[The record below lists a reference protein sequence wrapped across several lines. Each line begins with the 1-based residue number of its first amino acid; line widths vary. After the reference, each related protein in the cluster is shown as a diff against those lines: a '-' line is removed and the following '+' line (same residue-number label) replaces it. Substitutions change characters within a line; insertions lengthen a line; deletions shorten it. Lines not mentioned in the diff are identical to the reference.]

1 MKILERVSKITLA
14 LFFILVPI
22 AFVSR
27 GFVNNSYFYR
37 VYLLTPTKE
46 AVARMFVLFL
56 LILFLL
62 EIALFKK
69 AVQKTALYLPMFFI
83 LLLGAFSLIG
93 SMNFHQGF
101 EQWIHWASLF
111 LFFFVCLNLVEDI
124 SSIRNLM
131 KIGVFTGALV
141 CFISILCYFF
151 HFDLPFFLK
160 KREFWWGVTFDNP
173 KLIAEYLAPLFFWV
187 SGFFF
192 TKTDS
197 RRIWEK
203 RIYALIS
210 AFFLFGILF
219 VFKSRAAALGL
230 MVPFLFLVF
239 VFRPLLALLARKRIV
254 AALSCI
260 AILLL
265 SLPLLKQT
273 FDGKYTNNLQR
284 LVIWKNAAL
293 IGKDHWLKGA
303 GLGQFDLVYPTYAT
317 PKDRFSI
324 PETQFWND
332 YIHHA
337 HNEYLQI
344 FSEIGLLGLC
354 LFAFL
359 LYFLFRQI
367 RSYLKSES
375 DETRRVLCYSLMLS
389 LLSHFTIALFVYN
402 FQTAPSAFFAMAAM
416 AFLIKLTGSPKRD
429 HAQKETRN
437 FTRPRKVFSFALI
450 PFLLLF
456 APKFLIQ
463 NTFTKYHLH
472 LGESL
477 LEYSPKKAK
486 EAFEKALRWNPNEW
500 RAYFF
505 LGNIS
510 ADHKNYEQAISYL
523 KHSLRFNP
531 YHVATLFNLALYY
544 ERSGADEDAIQ
555 TYASMLSFA
564 PDFRMAN
571 NRLGQIYVKNHRFD
585 DAKRYFWK
593 ALQPAAYQN
602 GELPKALFGLFLCES
617 KLNQPEK
624 ALALLREVYLAHQK
638 DFTVHPNYFRLQEE
652 PTDIFQWWLEH
663 L

>member
-1 MKILERVSKITLA
+1 MKITDRISEITLT

-27 GFVNNSYFYR
+27 GFVDNSYFYR
-37 VYLLTPTKE
+37 IYLFTPTKE
-46 AVARMFVLFL
+46 AVARMFILFL
-56 LILFLL
+56 LTLFLL
-62 EIALFKK
+62 EIGLFKK
-69 AVQKTALYLPMFFI
+69 SVQKTALYLPMLLI

-93 SMNFHQGF
+93 SMNPHQGF

-111 LFFFVCLNLVEDI
+111 LFFFVCLNLVGDI
-124 SSIRNLM
+124 SSMRFLM

-151 HFDLPFFLK
+151 HVDLPFFLK
-160 KREFWWGVTFDNP
+160 KREFWWGSTFDNP
-173 KLIAEYLAPLFFWV
+173 KLIAEYLAPLFFCV
-187 SGFFF
+187 GGFCF

-197 RRIWEK
+197 RQIWEK

-210 AFFLFGILF
+210 ALFLFGILF

-239 VFRPLLALLARKRIV
+239 VFSPRKRIV
-254 AALSCI
+254 AALCGG

-273 FDGKYTNNLQR
+273 FDSKYTNNLQR

-293 IGKDHWLKGA
+293 IGKDHWLRGA

-324 PETQFWND
+324 PETQAWND

-344 FSEIGLLGLC
+344 FSEMGLLGLG

-359 LYFLFRQI
+359 LFLLFRQI
-367 RSYLKSES
+367 YSYLKSES
-375 DETRRVLCYSLMLS
+375 DGTRRVLCYSLMLS

-416 AFLIKLTGSPKRD
+416 AFLIKLTGSTE
-429 HAQKETRN
+429 QKEMRN
-437 FTRPRKVFSFALI
+437 FTRLLSLALI

-463 NTFTKYHLH
+463 NALMKYHLH
-472 LGESL
+472 VGESL
-477 LEYSPKKAK
+477 LERSPPKAK
-486 EAFEKALRWNPNEW
+486 EAFEKALRWDPHEW
-500 RAYFF
+500 RSYFF
-505 LGNIS
+505 LGEIS
-510 ADHKNYEQAISYL
+510 AGHKSYEQAISYL
-523 KHSLRFNP
+523 KESLRFNP
-531 YHVATLFNLALYY
+531 YHVMTLFNLALYY
-544 ERSGADEDAIQ
+544 ERSGKYEDAIK
-555 TYASMLSFA
+555 TYGRVLSFA

-571 NRLGQIYVKNHRFD
+571 NRLGHIQVKHRRFD

-593 ALQPAAYQN
+593 ALQPAAYQRA
-602 GELPKALFGLFLCES
+602 ELPKALLGLFLCES

-624 ALALLREVYLAHQK
+624 ALALLREVYLAHQW
-638 DFTVHPNYFRLQEE
+638 DFTFHPNYFRLKGQ